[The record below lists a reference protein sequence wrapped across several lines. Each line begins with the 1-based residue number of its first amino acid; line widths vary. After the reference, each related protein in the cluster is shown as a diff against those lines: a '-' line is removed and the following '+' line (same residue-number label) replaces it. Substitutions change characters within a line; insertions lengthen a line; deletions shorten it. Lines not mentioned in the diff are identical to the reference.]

1 MSVLALLFGSVG
13 LLLYGT
19 QLTAEGLQRIA
30 GERLRWLLTSL
41 ARNRLF
47 ALASGNSPPIST
59 HPLLSSLMPQPDNAM
74 RKEPLTGFLT
84 GFLMRF

>member
-1 MSVLALLFGSVG
+1 MSVLILLFGSVG

-19 QLTAEGLQRIA
+19 QLTDGLQRIA

-47 ALASGNSPPIST
+47 ALASAELASIST
-59 HPLLSSLMPQPDNAM
+59 HPLLSSRIARCVKNGLRASLPA
-74 RKEPLTGFLT
+74 FL
-84 GFLMRF
+84 